1 MKEIRRKIQVLEDLN
16 KIEQHCWGG
25 NQDMKELD
33 CGQMGAKA
41 QKIWEIRTESSVL
54 KGNTF
59 ILQMGLPVLH

>member
-41 QKIWEIRTESSVL
+41 QKIWEKNRMIKPGTINQKL
-54 KGNTF
+54 T
-59 ILQMGLPVLH
+59 